1 MRHGISGAT
10 HPPPPSADTLHREGG
25 RVVIHPHTH
34 PTHVPSQVV
43 YPIRSH
49 FAFARFTNFEIVNA
63 HWFRLPLDLPLPP
76 AIFEIAYQFLF
87 LCVHRYDR
95 LALLQIS
102 LRLSVDVL
110 KLLIPIRMLAS
121 FQGLLIGLQTVVQRM

>member
-76 AIFEIAYQFLF
+76 AIFSPELPRSRIVVNPASS
-87 LCVHRYDR
+87 
-95 LALLQIS
+95 IS
-102 LRLSVDVL
+102 VL
-110 KLLIPIRMLAS
+110 GG
-121 FQGLLIGLQTVVQRM
+121 F